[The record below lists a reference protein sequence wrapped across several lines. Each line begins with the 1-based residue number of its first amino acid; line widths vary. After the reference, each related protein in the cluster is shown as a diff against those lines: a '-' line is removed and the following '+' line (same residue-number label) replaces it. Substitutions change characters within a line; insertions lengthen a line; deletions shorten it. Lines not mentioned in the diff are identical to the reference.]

1 MRRCEVC
8 GTVTSALMCPRDGEP
23 TIEHQLGPAHEAG
36 YQSQF
41 ATTEVFGPTRHKTK
55 RASSANPPV
64 KKQTTQ
70 PMGPKADSGATSPA
84 AAPPQPT
91 AAAAP
96 PAAKESSG
104 SKLYDPPSDLPR
116 VWDAPAPKDGRSIM
130 RSTLHMHV
138 DEADENVDDAVRP
151 VNTDPL
157 DELLGSYTSDIPEE
171 PVLVP
176 DSNEAATHSRSPLAR
191 RSGGWGDELFGDVG
205 RTPSDTYA
213 NPATES
219 LEPEVEGSNE
229 TKLEFNLP
237 RVEEPSPQRSSW
249 LSLPRV
255 GVALLA
261 AYGLWMLV
269 NPRAEAPQTA
279 VSTSK
284 KAAPTEEVRQPR
296 SAAEK
301 AKAAPAEE
309 APTLDEEADGD
320 RPLLAFRARLGKQD
334 HLDADGQA
342 LKVAWRVL
350 ARDRERVHAGSGD
363 SEDVKDETYGTAE
376 ARARFV
382 ALLKKRRLPTE
393 VQHAIM
399 GGTPLVEVR
408 VWAEQVTVELL
419 KE

>member
-23 TIEHQLGPAHEAG
+23 TMEHQLGPAHEAG
-36 YQSQF
+36 HQSQF
-41 ATTEVFGPTRHKTK
+41 ATTEVFGPTQQKTK

-64 KKQTTQ
+64 TKQTTQ

-84 AAPPQPT
+84 AAPPQPA

-96 PAAKESSG
+96 PGAKESSG

-138 DEADENVDDAVRP
+138 DEADESVVDPVRP
-151 VNTDPL
+151 IETDPL
-157 DELLGSYTSDIPEE
+157 DELLGSYTNDVPEE

-176 DSNEAATHSRSPLAR
+176 DSTEVSTPSRSSLAR
-191 RSGGWGDELFGDVG
+191 RSGGWGDELFGDIG
-205 RTPSDTYA
+205 RKTDAPHETHA
-213 NPATES
+213 AES
-219 LEPEVEGSNE
+219 LGPEVEESNE

-237 RVEEPSPQRSSW
+237 RVEEPPPERPRW
-249 LSLPRV
+249 LTPPMV

-261 AYGLWMLV
+261 AYGLWMLMT
-269 NPRAEAPQTA
+269 PRAEAPKPAVTPQKVTA
-279 VSTSK
+279 LGRQAPKPKSVPEK
-284 KAAPTEEVRQPR
+284 KPAAATQ
-296 SAAEK
+296 
-301 AKAAPAEE
+301 E

-334 HLDADGQA
+334 HLDAHGHP

-350 ARDRERVHAGSGD
+350 ARDRERVHAGSGE

-382 ALLKKRRLPTE
+382 ALLKRRRLPTE